1 MEKEEKE
8 LLEKLVK
15 LEVYLTINLLLSL
28 KISLCELHG

>member
-1 MEKEEKE
+1 MEKE

-15 LEVYLTINLLLSL
+15 LEVYLTITLLLSL